1 MTKDELREGLRAYKG
16 KKARLAAIE
25 PEVERMQAALAKAEE
40 DAPVDMACKGVN
52 YSGASGGGGKSSPVE
67 RAVLSALDGKEPEQL
82 RAWREELKTLE
93 CERQELQW
101 WLRRM
106 DAALSA
112 LTDDERTVA
121 ERHLVEHDSWTRLE
135 AESRRLLGR
144 HQSMGTLRAI
154 CDKALGKM
162 LEVLA

>member
-1 MTKDELREGLRAYKG
+1 MTKSELRDGLRAYKS

-25 PEVERMQAALAKAEE
+25 PEIERMEAAMRRADESAT
-40 DAPVDMACKGVN
+40 ADMAYRGVD
-52 YSGASGGGGKSSPVE
+52 YSGARGSGGTGSPVE
-67 RAVLSALDGKEPEQL
+67 SAVLGAMDGKEPAQVRAWKQELEQL
-82 RAWREELKTLE
+82 HGEQ
-93 CERQELQW
+93 QELQW

-121 ERHLVEHDSWTRLE
+121 VRHFVEHDSWTRLE
-135 AESRRLLGR
+135 AESRRLMGR

>member
-25 PEVERMQAALAKAEE
+25 PEIERMRAALARAEE
-40 DAPVDMACKGVN
+40 DVPVDMACKGVD
-52 YSGASGGGGKSSPVE
+52 YSGANGCGGKSSPVE

-82 RAWREELKTLE
+82 RAWRGELKELE
-93 CERQELQW
+93 VERQDLQW

-135 AESRRLLGR
+135 AESRRMLGR